1 MNTELALIFTDV
13 NAEYTN
19 LQSASPAIDFPDS
32 PLNPSLIQ
40 PFDQSPN
47 FLVTA
52 PVAQTGYYE
61 MQYLLVNNFWGCSF
75 DFGNAACGVQIR
87 QGIAHMMDKAS
98 FTNTD
103 PNIAGI
109 STPIDNPVPTSSAGG
124 LSSPNPCGYDSS
136 FPQLGSQC
144 IVGAP
149 GGTSY
154 HLAAAA
160 GANGFPW
167 LAAPGST
174 DLNAAAQHFVNA
186 GVATGFNSAT
196 SVLTGISSTATS
208 HPVNIFI
215 RNDDTARLDLGKG
228 LSSEICYLFTGS
240 YVVPCTYMTS
250 VQGPNSAF
258 PGFTTST
265 TSVNLSWHMYTA
277 FYSSVPAFD
286 DSLYFTYN
294 SRFVS
299 GITPIQPPNGLCSAQ
314 AVPSNSAPDYMYLC
328 SPAYDNLSSQMETA
342 PCLTASG
349 DPVQGAT
356 SNLPTAP
363 GNGICSGTSQLSA
376 ISAGIQA
383 EANFGTGAFTL
394 PVFERSI
401 QFGYAN
407 TGWIRAINSND
418 AGLPN
423 YFTWLNAWNPS
434 APQPGTIRQGFS
446 QSTRSVNPYIAS
458 TTHDFYIVGNVFDSL
473 FRPNPLA
480 PAQVLDWMSISHQQ
494 LSNSGITYT
503 PPAGTVST
511 FRFTLRPDL
520 YFQDGRSVMSYDV
533 AFSYLSLVG
542 SGSVLGILAAPMT
555 GITVLGPHQFDIS
568 VSSVGPFVL
577 PNLTSLPILSGRYWT
592 NAGNSAWDSAVTAC
606 TTGVGCPFS
615 QYTLSGSTVNCAL
628 NCAPFSASLMTVNQA
643 DVTVTFDPIANHIF
657 VGSGP
662 WQCGTVTGS
671 GSGICTPSPFIQ
683 NPPVGGSYT
692 LTRFGNG
699 LAPASSVSQIYFR
712 SSGNLALCIWAT
724 FNCTSSFQQN
734 FLYFSQIA
742 ACFGQPVN
750 LTSPPC
756 SHWQQGIGNPGTGN
770 PVGLTQVAIVNRF
783 VGVNWVAPYNWNT
796 SPPTGIAALSPVLY
810 EGSVVLNSASVVGC
824 PSGYDC

>member
-1 MNTELALIFTDV
+1 
-13 NAEYTN
+13 
-19 LQSASPAIDFPDS
+19 
-32 PLNPSLIQ
+32 
-40 PFDQSPN
+40 
-47 FLVTA
+47 
-52 PVAQTGYYE
+52 
-61 MQYLLVNNFWGCSF
+61 
-75 DFGNAACGVQIR
+75 
-87 QGIAHMMDKAS
+87 
-98 FTNTD
+98 
-103 PNIAGI
+103 
-109 STPIDNPVPTSSAGG
+109 
-124 LSSPNPCGYDSS
+124 
-136 FPQLGSQC
+136 
-144 IVGAP
+144 
-149 GGTSY
+149 
-154 HLAAAA
+154 
-160 GANGFPW
+160 
-167 LAAPGST
+167 
-174 DLNAAAQHFVNA
+174 
-186 GVATGFNSAT
+186 
-196 SVLTGISSTATS
+196 
-208 HPVNIFI
+208 
-215 RNDDTARLDLGKG
+215 
-228 LSSEICYLFTGS
+228 
-240 YVVPCTYMTS
+240 
-250 VQGPNSAF
+250 
-258 PGFTTST
+258 
-265 TSVNLSWHMYTA
+265 
-277 FYSSVPAFD
+277 
-286 DSLYFTYN
+286 
-294 SRFVS
+294 
-299 GITPIQPPNGLCSAQ
+299 
-314 AVPSNSAPDYMYLC
+314 
-328 SPAYDNLSSQMETA
+328 
-342 PCLTASG
+342 
-349 DPVQGAT
+349 
-356 SNLPTAP
+356 
-363 GNGICSGTSQLSA
+363 
-376 ISAGIQA
+376 
-383 EANFGTGAFTL
+383 
-394 PVFERSI
+394 
-401 QFGYAN
+401 
-407 TGWIRAINSND
+407 
-418 AGLPN
+418 
-423 YFTWLNAWNPS
+423 
-434 APQPGTIRQGFS
+434 
-446 QSTRSVNPYIAS
+446 
-458 TTHDFYIVGNVFDSL
+458 
-473 FRPNPLA
+473 
-480 PAQVLDWMSISHQQ
+480 
-494 LSNSGITYT
+494 
-503 PPAGTVST
+503 
-511 FRFTLRPDL
+511 
-520 YFQDGRSVMSYDV
+520 MSYDV

-577 PNLTSLPILSGRYWT
+577 PNLSSLPILSGRYWT

-810 EGSVVLNSASVVGC
+810 EGSVVLNPASVVGC